1 MLPRTL
7 KGMINE
13 TELSQRRKKNLT
25 SSGKSGFIHSE
36 FDPKNT
42 GNQRPSGKLIPLNYS
57 CNAML

>member
-1 MLPRTL
+1 
-7 KGMINE
+7 MINE